1 MSYDL
6 SAFPLPAG
14 MPAAEYVESDAYE
27 ALDDSP
33 PTQEQRAAM
42 ERAAEALL
50 ALDPSAERFEDAR
63 CIEHTAAAAI
73 QVSLYPRSAGITVP
87 YWYEDSEADAVMER
101 VFAYARVLSETLG
114 YTVWDPQTETVV
126 EPGAP
131 QRDAAS
137 AVLSE
142 ISSRMDE
149 LAQPPRRPWWKIW
162 GR

>member
-14 MPAAEYVESDAYE
+14 MSAAEYVESDAYE

-33 PTQEQRAAM
+33 PTAEQRAAM

-50 ALDPSAERFEDAR
+50 ALDPSAERFEDEG
-63 CIEHTAAAAI
+63 CIELTAADAI

-101 VFAYARVLSETLG
+101 VFAYARVLSGTLG
-114 YTVWDPQTETVV
+114 YTVWDAQTETVV
-126 EPGAP
+126 EPGTAD
-131 QRDAAS
+131 RSAAT
-137 AVLSE
+137 E
-142 ISSRMDE
+142 ILGDISGRMDE
-149 LAQPPRRPWWKIW
+149 IAQPARRPWWKIW
-162 GR
+162 G